1 MRPPSIR
8 HCPHCGVQ
16 VSWRASTCFMCGIR
30 LDGRSPGHLRA
41 VWVDILL
48 VMGALVAAW
57 LLWQHAPRL
66 QANLLPT
73 PILATPI
80 ATTPPTPA
88 FVSTTPIVT
97 PLATSTFEVMGTST
111 PIVHV
116 VQPGDSLE
124 YIAGFYGVRMA
135 DLIAANA
142 LEDPDR
148 LQVGQRLVIPTP
160 TPSSPEATASLT
172 VTEVARYVVQEGDT
186 LSDIAV
192 RFHVSIAAIQAANN
206 LGKSELIRVGDI
218 LIIPTPFPT
227 IPAREPSITLTMTPI
242 PTSHSPYRWPAPPL
256 LSPADGALIASTGE
270 PLLRWAAVGLLDQD
284 EWYVVRLW
292 PADPGL
298 PSPPVY
304 WTKGTSWRVGSEWRP
319 SEITR
324 GRRYLWQVAV
334 IRAQGEGAHRRVI
347 EATSPL
353 SEIRSFTWG
362 GPEGFDTANVR

>member
-1 MRPPSIR
+1 M
-8 HCPHCGVQ
+8 CGV
-16 VSWRASTCFMCGIR
+16 R
-30 LDGRSPGHLRA
+30 LDRRSPGHLRA
-41 VWVDILL
+41 VLADLLL

-57 LLWQHAPRL
+57 LLWRHTPRL
-66 QANLLPT
+66 QANLFPT
-73 PILATPI
+73 PIFATPI
-80 ATTPPTPA
+80 AITSPTPA
-88 FVSTTPIVT
+88 FVSTTLIAT
-97 PLATSTFEVMGTST
+97 PFVTSTFEIVGTST
-111 PIVHV
+111 PIVHI

-124 YIAGFYGVRMA
+124 YIAGFYGVRIT
-135 DLIAANA
+135 DLVAANA

-148 LQVGQRLVIPTP
+148 LQVGQRLVIPAP
-160 TPSSPEATASLT
+160 TPSSPEATASPT
-172 VTEVARYVVQEGDT
+172 ATEVVRYVVQEGDT
-186 LSDIAV
+186 LSDLAV

-206 LGKSELIRVGDI
+206 LGKSELVRVGDI

-227 IPAREPSITLTMTPI
+227 IPASKPSITLTITPI
-242 PTSHSPYRWPAPPL
+242 PTSSNPYRRPAPPL
-256 LSPADGALIASTGE
+256 LSPADGATIASTGE
-270 PLLRWAAVGLLDQD
+270 PLLQWAAVGLLDQD

-298 PSPPVY
+298 PSPPSY

-334 IRAQGEGAHRRVI
+334 IRVRGEGSSRRVI

-362 GPEGFDTANVR
+362 EPEGVEMAEVR